1 MLSHR
6 LFVVFLGGLL
16 AFTGGCAK
24 AKAVKALVTLDGK
37 PVEGATVVLT
47 STGGGVAISG
57 FTGADGTAT
66 LDSADKKGVPPGDYK
81 VVVTKVKAM
90 ASVPDMKDPEAMK
103 KAMMSKTGAAPKSEL
118 PAKYG
123 NAATTPAT
131 LKIPADSDPAKIE
144 LKSAP

>member
-6 LFVVFLGGLL
+6 LFVVFLGGLV
-16 AFTGGCAK
+16 AFTCGCAK
-24 AKAVKALVTLDGK
+24 AKPVKVLVTIDGK
-37 PVEGATVVLT
+37 PVDGATVVLNSAAGT
-47 STGGGVAISG
+47 PISG

-66 LDSADKKGVPPGDYK
+66 LDSATKTGVPPGEYK

-90 ASVPDMKDPEAMK
+90 TSIPDMKDPEAMK
-103 KAMMSKTGAAPKSEL
+103 KAMMKSTGVVAKSEL

-123 NAATTPAT
+123 NITTTPLT
-131 LKIPADSDPAKIE
+131 LQIPAAANPAPIE